1 MQNFI
6 SPICINP
13 DVHNIL
19 ADESSNDMRERNKL
33 LVEVCSS
40 FNLKVMDIAN
50 NKQEVHLVTAENHL
64 NAGYIWSSRTG
75 NGDMIYFY
83 SNPLVS
89 KQKGSANSSAD
100 TRDSKKIATLIANI
114 RKHGEI
120 PTEEGLSNTYKAG
133 IRSAFRS
140 IGERY
145 GNNHFEIDDSLALI
159 ATKVVLG
166 IDKDIIDS
174 NIESLKAC
182 YNKYVNKLNAVKQ
195 LESHKERFAKGATF
209 IGVMSD
215 NHNLKY
221 TKTYYLIGEA
231 SFDMNKDEVTIHGG
245 VKRYSTL
252 ADTSVAADAMIIRTY
267 LDGKTSRSDKENEL
281 GMNHNDEFHH
291 EIDVAQGYNN
301 YRELFALIPKHH
313 E

>member
-6 SPICINP
+6 SPICTNP
-13 DVHNIL
+13 DVLDIL
-19 ADESSNDMRERNKL
+19 SDVSNDEMRERNKL
-33 LVEVCSS
+33 LVEVCSA
-40 FNLKVMDIAN
+40 FNLKVVDISN
-50 NKQEVHLVTAENHL
+50 NKLEVHLVTTENHL
-64 NAGYIWSSRTG
+64 NAGYIWTSRTG

-89 KQKGSANSSAD
+89 KQKGSANSSSD

-120 PTEEGLSNTYKAG
+120 PTEQGLSNTYKAG
-133 IRSAFRS
+133 IRAAFRA

-145 GNNHFEIDDSLALI
+145 GHNHFEIDDSLAFI

-166 IDKDIIDS
+166 IDKEIIPS
-174 NIESLKAC
+174 NIDSLKAC
-182 YNKYVNKLNAVKQ
+182 YDKHMKKVNSVKQ
-195 LESHKERFAKGATF
+195 LDAHKERFAKGATF
-209 IGVMSD
+209 IGVIDST
-215 NHNLKY
+215 HNLKY
-221 TKTYYLIGEA
+221 TKVHYLVGDA
-231 SFDMNKDEVTIHGG
+231 SFDTHKDEVTIHGT

-252 ADTSVAADAMIIRTY
+252 VDTPVAADAMIIRTY
-267 LDGKTSRSDKENEL
+267 FDGKGQPDTDNEL
-281 GMNHNDEFHH
+281 HIRRNDKFHS

-301 YRELFALIPKHH
+301 YRELFVLIPKTH

>member
-6 SPICINP
+6 SPICTNP
-13 DVHNIL
+13 DVLNIL
-19 ADESSNDMRERNKL
+19 ADESSMDMRDRNKL
-33 LVEVCSS
+33 LVEVCSA

-50 NKQEVHLVTAENHL
+50 NKLEVHLVTAENHL
-64 NAGYIWSSRTG
+64 NAGYIWASRNG
-75 NGDMIYFY
+75 NGDTIYFY
-83 SNPLVS
+83 SSPLVS

-114 RKHGEI
+114 RKQGEI

-133 IRSAFRS
+133 IRAAFRA

-145 GNNHFEIDDSLALI
+145 GHDHFEIDDSLALV
-159 ATKVVLG
+159 ATKVILG
-166 IDKDIIDS
+166 IDKEIIPS
-174 NIESLKAC
+174 NIESLQAC
-182 YNKYVNKLNAVKQ
+182 YDKYMKKLNAVKQ

-209 IGVMSD
+209 IGVMD
-215 NHNLKY
+215 NNHNLKH
-221 TKTYYLIGEA
+221 TKVHYLVGEA
-231 SFDMNKDEVTIHGG
+231 SFDLDKDEVTIHGG

-252 ADTSVAADAMIIRTY
+252 ADTPLAGDAMIIRTY
-267 LDGKTSRSDKENEL
+267 FDGKGQPDTDNEL
-281 GMNHNDEFHH
+281 HIRRNDKFHH

-301 YRELFALIPKHH
+301 YRELFVLIPKTH

>member
-6 SPICINP
+6 SPICTNP

-19 ADESSNDMRERNKL
+19 ADDSNNDKKDRNKL
-33 LVEVCSS
+33 LVEICSA
-40 FNLKVMDIAN
+40 FNLKVKDIAKN
-50 NKQEVHLVTAENHL
+50 QLEVHLVTMENHL
-64 NAGYIWSSRTG
+64 DAGYIWTSKTG
-75 NGDMIYFY
+75 NGDTIYFY

-114 RKHGEI
+114 RKQGEI

-145 GNNHFEIDDSLALI
+145 GHDHFEIDDSLALI

-166 IDKDIIDS
+166 IDKDVIRSNIDS
-174 NIESLKAC
+174 LQAC
-182 YNKYVNKLNAVKQ
+182 YDKYMNKVNSVKK

-209 IGVMSD
+209 IGVMD
-215 NHNLKY
+215 NTHHLAHSKI
-221 TKTYYLIGEA
+221 YYLVGEA
-231 SFDMNKDEVTIHGG
+231 SFDTDKDEVTIHGG
-245 VKRYSTL
+245 VKRYATL
-252 ADTSVAADAMIIRTY
+252 ADTPLAGDAMIIRTY
-267 LDGKTSRSDKENEL
+267 FDGKGSPDTDNEL
-281 GMNHNDEFHH
+281 HIRRNDRFHH
-291 EIDVAQGYNN
+291 EIDIAQGYNN
-301 YRELFALIPKHH
+301 YRELFVLIPKHH

>member
-19 ADESSNDMRERNKL
+19 ADESSNDMRDRNKL

-75 NGDMIYFY
+75 NGDTIYFY

-145 GNNHFEIDDSLALI
+145 GHDHFEIDDSLALI

-215 NHNLKY
+215 NHNLEH
-221 TKTYYLIGEA
+221 TKVYYLIGEA
-231 SFDMNKDEVTIHGG
+231 SYDSDKDEVTIHGG
-245 VKRYSTL
+245 VKRYATL
-252 ADTSVAADAMIIRTY
+252 SNTSVAADAMIIRTY
-267 LDGKTSRSDKENEL
+267 LDGKGRPDKDNEL
-281 GMNHNDEFHH
+281 SMQRNDVFHH